1 MSTENVGVVCP
12 KLSKKLLKEFLET
25 RSVESPINGHLTVT
39 FEYCESLGK
48 RIVELE
54 LLNHQLKRKLETLEC
69 ENKKFKR
76 NVEDTWHRFK
86 EEVISV
92 KEIEDIVKQAST
104 VQQKQ
109 FEHHLDVVRC
119 VVQALHKAGCIVS
132 SKEVRDIVEEEF
144 KARGDS
150 SEDEESGVA
159 GSPSSREEEE
169 EEEGEEEENFDD
181 MPELTS
187 ECEEKESGVVKVE
200 AVKAGGIF

>member
-1 MSTENVGVVCP
+1 M
-12 KLSKKLLKEFLET
+12 
-25 RSVESPINGHLTVT
+25 
-39 FEYCESLGK
+39 
-48 RIVELE
+48 
-54 LLNHQLKRKLETLEC
+54 
-69 ENKKFKR
+69 
-76 NVEDTWHRFK
+76 EDTWHRFK
-86 EEVISV
+86 EEVISA
-92 KEIEDIVKQAST
+92 KEIEGIVVQAST

-132 SKEVRDIVEEEF
+132 CKEVRDIVEEEF

-169 EEEGEEEENFDD
+169 EEEENFDD

-187 ECEEKESGVVKVE
+187 ECEEKESDVVKVE
-200 AVKAGGIF
+200 ALKAGDIF